1 MAHVYI
7 FYISLL
13 PGHFLCAPRRQLFQQ
28 LGYHEAATLTI
39 GNVSCVGRPR
49 RGAAFVWIP
58 TNIAEVLPAN
68 PKTTRTHLR
77 TFPQLYFFL
86 TGYVMVITSKQN
98 SD

>member
-49 RGAAFVWIP
+49 RGAAFV
-58 TNIAEVLPAN
+58 
-68 PKTTRTHLR
+68 
-77 TFPQLYFFL
+77 
-86 TGYVMVITSKQN
+86 
-98 SD
+98 